1 MDENDDRIPLNVNLN
16 EKEKELCNASYS
28 EIILN
33 YLYRPSLFITHL
45 YESVTTLSWKFI
57 S

>member
-33 YLYRPSLFITHL
+33 YLYRPSLFINNNCLTPSVF
-45 YESVTTLSWKFI
+45 SVTQ
-57 S
+57 